1 MRIFGFLILTLFIA
15 SCSVNVHTK
24 HDKTVDFSRYKTFCW
39 LNGCEFTYSG
49 PTYLNDSLLR
59 EKIKNAIIAE
69 MNSKGLVHDESN
81 PDLLL
86 DFHIS
91 VENESSVVYHHH
103 DEDSYQFKP
112 FAEPEVI
119 NYLKGTI
126 VIDMVDKQDAKMV
139 WRSEAI
145 GYMNVHPDLS
155 EKNIR
160 KGIKTTLKN
169 FPPKKLKPQP

>member
-1 MRIFGFLILTLFIA
+1 MRYFHLLILSFVA
-15 SCSVNVHTK
+15 AACSVKVHSRQDQTTDFTK
-24 HDKTVDFSRYKTFCW
+24 YKTFCW

-59 EKIKNAIIAE
+59 EKIKDAIVAE
-69 MNSKGLVHDESN
+69 LSSKGLTHDENN
-81 PDLLL
+81 PDLLV

-126 VIDMVDKQDAKMV
+126 VIDMVDKEHAKMV

-145 GYMNVHPDLS
+145 GYMDLHPDLTA
-155 EKNIR
+155 KNIR
-160 KGIKTTLKN
+160 KGIKQTLKD
-169 FPPKKLKPQP
+169 FPPKKPKVQP